1 MALVPVGSK
10 GIGHVSSLTP
20 DLNMEAKSGFSILL
34 IDNDQSLLAPLQKV
48 VADGDASISY
58 AASVH
63 DGLETCTEC
72 SFDIMILRDEL
83 TDGPASFAIAEF
95 QAVTDSPEIIIFSE
109 TGQVD
114 QAEHALKA
122 GVWEYLVDPLPAE
135 ALATVLKRA
144 LKYRRNKATEA
155 TDSLQVI
162 RSQLAR
168 RGIIGRSAIM
178 QNCVDQAVRIAQTEG
193 NILIYGES
201 GTGKELFASAIHSLS
216 SRADHELTVVDCAAL
231 APSLIESTLFGH
243 TKGSFTGA
251 DRAQQ
256 GLIQQSHGGTLF
268 LDEIGE
274 LPLSSQKKLLRV
286 IQERTYLPVGA
297 SSEQKSDFRLIAAS
311 NRNLNAMVEAGS
323 FREDL
328 LFRLKT
334 FYLELP
340 PLRLRRSDIAE
351 LAYYC
356 RDSFCRRQ
364 KLKKKTFSPD
374 YLMLLTAYDWP
385 GNVRELQHAIERSMT
400 EAQESPTLYPKHL
413 PSGIRIQVTRKKLS
427 QEQSAGPD
435 DLPPPSLSAGDDEHL
450 PTLKEV
456 RERAVALQEKT
467 YLTRL
472 LRVTGGDIKK
482 SCALAGISR
491 SRLYDLLNKYGLTGR
506 SPQDNPSL

>member
-1 MALVPVGSK
+1 MLRPCKAVLRRALSR
-10 GIGHVSSLTP
+10 
-20 DLNMEAKSGFSILL
+20 
-34 IDNDQSLLAPLQKV
+34 
-48 VADGDASISY
+48 
-58 AASVH
+58 
-63 DGLETCTEC
+63 
-72 SFDIMILRDEL
+72 SFDIVILRDEL
-83 TDGPASFAIAEF
+83 ADGPASFAVADF
-95 QAVTDSPEIIIFSE
+95 QALTDPPEIIIFSVVGE
-109 TGQVD
+109 VD
-114 QAEHALKA
+114 RAEHALKA
-122 GVWEYLVDPLPAE
+122 GVWEYLVDPSPAE
-135 ALATVLKRA
+135 VLPTVLKRA
-144 LKYRRNKATEA
+144 LRYRRNKVEEA
-155 TDSLQVI
+155 TGGLQTI

-168 RGIIGRSAIM
+168 RGIIGRSSIM

-193 NILIYGES
+193 NVLIYGES

-216 SRADHELTVVDCAAL
+216 PRAEHELTVIDCAAL

-251 DRAQQ
+251 DRARQ

-311 NRNLNAMVEAGS
+311 NRDLKAMVEAGT

-356 RDSFCRRQ
+356 RDTFCRRQ
-364 KLKKKTFSPD
+364 KLQKKTFSPD
-374 YLMLLTAYDWP
+374 YLMLLTEYDWP
-385 GNVRELQHAIERSMT
+385 GNVRELQHAIERSLT

-413 PSGIRIQVTRKKLS
+413 PSGIRIEVTRKKLRP
-427 QEQSAGPD
+427 ERSAAPG
-435 DLPPPSLSAGDDEHL
+435 DLLPRSLPANDRNL
-450 PTLKEV
+450 PTLKEA
-456 RERAVALQEKT
+456 RERAVELQEKA

-482 SCALAGISR
+482 SCVLAGISR
-491 SRLYDLLNKYGLTGR
+491 SRLYDLLNKYGLTSR
-506 SPQDNPSL
+506 SL